1 MIFFLF
7 ILVMRVYKGLGVFSA
22 FRRQNKVKL
31 TTTVKFS
38 NDLMERRICIL
49 VPKVGK
55 VSVIEKTIKVVSTT

>member
-1 MIFFLF
+1 
-7 ILVMRVYKGLGVFSA
+7 MRVYKGLGVFSA